1 MKSTTTETFLK
12 RTFGKLRTNNST
24 LYSTLQGVQY
34 VTRSTVRAMIHC
46 KSNGMFGPF
55 VFSEIIDNREPNPTL
70 RLKVNIWERET
81 SKKDFTDIV
90 SSYVFELM

>member
-1 MKSTTTETFLK
+1 
-12 RTFGKLRTNNST
+12 
-24 LYSTLQGVQY
+24 
-34 VTRSTVRAMIHC
+34 MIHC

-81 SKKDFTDIV
+81 SKKDFTVIV
-90 SSYVFELM
+90 SSYVFELI